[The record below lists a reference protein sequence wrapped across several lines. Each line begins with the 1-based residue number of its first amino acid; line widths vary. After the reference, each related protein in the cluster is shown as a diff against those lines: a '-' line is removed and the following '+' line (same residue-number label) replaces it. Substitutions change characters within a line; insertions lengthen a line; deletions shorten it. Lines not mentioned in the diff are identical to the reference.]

1 MGNQQNMLMMEEMIA
16 GGDLGSGENS
26 AQSIP
31 AMGPTPIK
39 QESHMM
45 IGVDFQSYLPSQMT
59 GIIGV
64 DQNLN
69 QASSSS

>member
-39 QESHMM
+39 E
-45 IGVDFQSYLPSQMT
+45 
-59 GIIGV
+59 
-64 DQNLN
+64 
-69 QASSSS
+69 